1 VDWGGEVLGDG
12 LKGTAKG
19 VHDEVCGR
27 LCLVKRCCCHDD
39 VVVLM
44 KVGQCFREDKGAS
57 GGKV

>member
-12 LKGTAKG
+12 LKGTAEG

-44 KVGQCFREDKGAS
+44 KVGQCF
-57 GGKV
+57 